1 MKTKAHE
8 KRAISQI
15 ALFVSACFLMGLA
28 LHSCQKDEAI
38 LSAEGMELQGVQGSE
53 ITLDF
58 PVEDVVAGTDFLIA
72 FSSSCG
78 RIMIE
83 RGFIEEVDPI
93 TGETTCV
100 YSGLDC
106 DADDLMWEEI
116 GTGGFSNCG
125 GGIITQNLSAPGTY
139 VYRAK
144 LNFRAERDADCPDC
158 GDFRGNRF
166 ECFTVTVA
174 AENGNGNGNGG
185 TFTDARDERVYKTVT
200 IGTQTWMAENL
211 AFDAEGSYAHTDEG
225 KAARYGRLYTYW
237 QAVPSAGEDICPA
250 GWHLPSLTEWETLI
264 GYIGENPGLYG
275 SSVAK
280 ALASKELWLEYF
292 LPGKPWPGSDQHLNN
307 SSGFN
312 GYPAGWLC
320 PWENVH
326 KSDAYN
332 TTWWSSDMGSP
343 FTPQSPNSVLLTHI
357 DQDPAKIFSGFT
369 TGISVRCIKDAE

>member
-144 LNFRAERDADCPDC
+144 LNFRAERDADCPEC

-174 AENGNGNGNGG
+174 AENGNGNGG

-200 IGTQTWMAENL
+200 IGAQTWMAENL
-211 AFDAEGSYAHTDEG
+211 AYHTGQFGSWAYDNNDDNVAI
-225 KAARYGRLYTYW
+225 YGRLYDWNT
-237 QAVPSAGEDICPA
+237 AKDVCPA
-250 GWHLPSLTEWETLI
+250 GWKLPSNADWNELI
-264 GYIGENPGLYG
+264 DYLNNNGYAHDNNTNW
-275 SSVAK
+275 VAK
-280 ALASKELWLEYF
+280 AVASTSGWF
-292 LPGKPWPGSDQHLNN
+292 DSTNQGSPGCDPGSNN

-312 GYPAGWLC
+312 GLPGGHRTFMGSSAFMGQYG
-320 PWENVH
+320 
-326 KSDAYN
+326 Y
-332 TTWWSSDMGSP
+332 WWSSD
-343 FTPQSPNSVLLTHI
+343 TPDEWTANCRVLCNWVTAFY
-357 DQDPAKIFSGFT
+357 QDGLVRSNGF
-369 TGISVRCIKDAE
+369 SVRCIKTED